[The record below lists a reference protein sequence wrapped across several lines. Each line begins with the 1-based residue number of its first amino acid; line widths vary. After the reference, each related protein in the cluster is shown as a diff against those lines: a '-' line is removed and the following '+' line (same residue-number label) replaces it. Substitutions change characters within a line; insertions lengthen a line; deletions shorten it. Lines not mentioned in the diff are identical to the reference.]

1 MKNLVCWI
9 IYNGNLPEQKF
20 IELAEWFDTEAKKH
34 AVSTKLIKN
43 NELFPTVTNGQAT
56 LELLH
61 NHQELPDFVFFL
73 DKDVLLARHL
83 EKMGIP
89 VYNSASCIEI
99 CDNKSLTFQALAGHG
114 IPMPKTLFAPMV
126 FHSHENLEP
135 FYHAADTLGFPIVV
149 KEAYG
154 SFGMQV
160 YLIASMEELL
170 VKVKEIGNRPFLMQE
185 FITSSKG
192 KDIRLNVVGDEVVAS
207 MMRVSETDFRANV
220 SNGGKMFNYTPS
232 TYEKE
237 VAIKSA
243 KLVGADFAGVDLL
256 FAEDGSPLVCEIN
269 SNAHIKNIYDC
280 TGINVATYIVP
291 HILQKWKEQKNEN

>member
-9 IYNGNLPEQKF
+9 IYNGNLPQQKF
-20 IELAEWFDTEAKKH
+20 IHLAEWFDKEARKYH
-34 AVSTKLIKN
+34 ISTKLLKN
-43 NELFPTVTNGQAT
+43 NELFPTVADGRAIV
-56 LELLH
+56 EGVH

-89 VYNSASCIEI
+89 VYNSAACIEI
-99 CDNKSLTFQALAGHG
+99 CDNKSLTFQTLADHG
-114 IPMPKTLFAPMV
+114 IPMPKTLLAPMV
-126 FHSHENLEP
+126 FHAHENVEP
-135 FYHAADTLGFPIVV
+135 FYHAAEILGFPLVL

-160 YLIASMEELL
+160 YLIHSIDELL
-170 VKVKEIGNRPFLMQE
+170 MKVKELGNRPFLMQE
-185 FITSSKG
+185 FISSSKG

-220 SNGGKMFNYTPS
+220 SNGGKMLKYEPTDI
-232 TYEKE
+232 EKE

-280 TGINVATYIVP
+280 TGVNVATYIVP
-291 HILQKWKEQKNEN
+291 HILQKWREFKQ